1 MIRVLPILVIFSLLV
16 LPVYGISDTKLFND
30 FTYIDSSGAP
40 VIVGEVI
47 NWSKEPIKSVE
58 VRANFIDP
66 SGKILDSGTTFAAI
80 DLIEPGQRAPF
91 MVTGDIEYALSVN
104 SFELNVVNFTKGYS
118 KPSKLEI
125 INTNEFSDGVSAVHI
140 SGEIRHTGDKMAT
153 MSKVYATFYDENN
166 RVVGFTSTFTE
177 SDFISPN
184 AKAKF
189 QLVVNEHVPLISSYT
204 LYADSEQFSST
215 SYGLWSVRK
224 SMEIDNK
231 IDVMGLTLVDQQ
243 GNGIGKLTPNER
255 GWIKCDLKNTLPVEQ
270 DFSYIVQ
277 IKDKDG
283 FPVELKW
290 INGILEPNMLLSP
303 SISWTA
309 DDEDIYFAEIF
320 VWNSMENPTPLSTSM
335 KTIILF
341 VKA

>member
-1 MIRVLPILVIFSLLV
+1 MGRRQRPSTL
-16 LPVYGISDTKLFND
+16 Y
-30 FTYIDSSGAP
+30 
-40 VIVGEVI
+40 
-47 NWSKEPIKSVE
+47 KS
-58 VRANFIDP
+58 P
-66 SGKILDSGTTFAAI
+66 
-80 DLIEPGQRAPF
+80 
-91 MVTGDIEYALSVN
+91 
-104 SFELNVVNFTKGYS
+104 
-118 KPSKLEI
+118 
-125 INTNEFSDGVSAVHI
+125 
-140 SGEIRHTGDKMAT
+140 
-153 MSKVYATFYDENN
+153 
-166 RVVGFTSTFTE
+166 
-177 SDFISPN
+177 
-184 AKAKF
+184 KF

-255 GWIKCDLKNTLPVEQ
+255 GWIKCDLKNTLPVQQ